1 MLPMAAV
8 FRCRVVVIRKDRL
21 VREMIRR
28 ERGAPRPWT
37 RSRKPSPWHTHCQIS
52 LRFVSTPTFHQ
63 YFRLYRLRPPVSCF
77 NPRPAMKP
85 GDSEMARL
93 LVGQGGQTAVGA
105 ADGEG
110 DDPDGEDDSA
120 DDQKDGDA
128 PTRPGRRGQACLS
141 QPGQP
146 ARGAK
151 ATRQPPHPS
160 PPMANASSP
169 TRSWSK
175 A

>member
-1 MLPMAAV
+1 
-8 FRCRVVVIRKDRL
+8 
-21 VREMIRR
+21 
-28 ERGAPRPWT
+28 
-37 RSRKPSPWHTHCQIS
+37 
-52 LRFVSTPTFHQ
+52 
-63 YFRLYRLRPPVSCF
+63 
-77 NPRPAMKP
+77 MKP

-120 DDQKDGDA
+120 DDQKDGDGDA
-128 PTRPGRRGQACLS
+128 PTRPGRRGQARLS

-151 ATRQPPHPS
+151 ATPPAATPLAANGQRFFADQELVESLTAAALAQAAS
-160 PPMANASSP
+160 PLPATAVRSAILAAEGP
-169 TRSWSK
+169 EDLATRL
-175 A
+175 AALYQG